1 MSEQLVANQDTKT
14 RMVQPP
20 NPEKTK
26 LADDKKKAQEVE
38 AVRWIKAIRPL
49 RLEDGTVISEGE
61 VAQVPV
67 KWAKEFCLKKFVGPY
82 PFSGER
88 IAKNADSQ
96 PLQIV
101 RAVLVTEKEALQI
114 RAQMLIAH
122 KSHLDEDLPEA
133 VEVEVP
139 EAL

>member
-1 MSEQLVANQDTKT
+1 MTQMVAAQDTKT
-14 RMVQPP
+14 KMVQPP
-20 NPEKTK
+20 NPDKTK
-26 LADDKKKAQEVE
+26 LEEHEKKKEQVVE

-67 KWAKEFCLKKFVGPY
+67 KWAKEFCLKKFNGPY

-88 IAKNADSQ
+88 IAKSSDAQ
-96 PLQIV
+96 AAVIV

-122 KSHLDEDLPEA
+122 KSHLDEELPEP
-133 VEVEVP
+133 VEIEVP
-139 EAL
+139 PAL

>member
-1 MSEQLVANQDTKT
+1 MTQMVAPQDTKT
-14 RMVQPP
+14 KMVQPP
-20 NPEKTK
+20 NPDKTK
-26 LADDKKKAQEVE
+26 LETEKKKEQVVE

-67 KWAKEFCLKKFVGPY
+67 KWAKEFCLKKFNGPY

-88 IAKNADSQ
+88 TAKNADAQ
-96 PLQIV
+96 PLSIV

-114 RAQMLIAH
+114 REQMLVAH
-122 KSHLDEDLPEA
+122 KSHLDEDLPET